1 MKKAIAI
8 LSIVGFLAL
17 AGVAL
22 AQERAPECCKLKRD
36 FTDINTDCTTGEW
49 VGPAACGPN
58 PGDPCYCPEPVTKI
72 TEDWGACCLFN
83 TVYTAATWVMAILVT
98 VSVLIGV
105 YGGWQIATSG
115 GDPAKVEKGRNWI
128 LYAIIGIII
137 GAIARGLPALV
148 RMLIK

>member
-1 MKKAIAI
+1 MRKAIAI
-8 LSIVGFLAL
+8 LTIVGFLAL

-22 AQERAPECCKLKRD
+22 AQEKAPECCKLKRD
-36 FTDINTDCTTGEW
+36 FKDIDDNCTAGKW
-49 VGPAACGPN
+49 VGPAACDPD
-58 PGDPCYCPEPVTKI
+58 GDPCYCPHTVDVVT
-72 TEDWGACCLFN
+72 ENWGACCLFN
-83 TVYTAATWVMAILVT
+83 TIYTASTWVMAILVT

-148 RMLIK
+148 RLLIK